1 VGSRPPGG
9 AATGLNQ
16 ETPDDDVAGWDN
28 DIDVVLEDPAWRSA
42 VPRVEEV
49 VRRAAAAAFAE
60 MGVGGAVTVLLTG
73 DLQVK
78 RMNGEH
84 RGKVKPTNVLSFPPL
99 DPGFPHSPY
108 MSPNIG
114 DVALALGVVRREART
129 AGRSVMAH
137 LSHLVA
143 HGVLHLLGHDHL
155 RAGEARRME
164 RAEARV
170 MRRLALPNP
179 WRGVA

>member
-1 VGSRPPGG
+1 MGSRPPGG
-9 AATGLNQ
+9 IGAGPEDAGDGA
-16 ETPDDDVAGWDN
+16 EPEPDESPGGDAERDG
-28 DIDVVLEDPAWRSA
+28 IEIVLDDPAWRSA
-42 VPRVEEV
+42 VPGVERVA
-49 VRRAAAAAFAE
+49 RRAAAAALAE
-60 MGVGGAVTVLLTG
+60 AGSDGAVTVLLTG
-73 DLQVK
+73 DRAVK
-78 RMNGEH
+78 RLNGDH
-84 RGKVKPTNVLSFPPL
+84 RGKAKPTNVLSFPPIHPDL
-99 DPGFPHSPY
+99 P
-108 MSPNIG
+108 G
-114 DVALALGVVRREART
+114 DVALALGTVRREARA

-143 HGVLHLLGHDHL
+143 HGVLHLAGHDHL